1 MSKNKRF
8 NKKTKQDANDVLNQ
22 VRDIFKEAEEE
33 TLMLFWIGCTEL
45 VRKTMM
51 SLFVLLL
58 LDIEPCSI
66 VSVKN

>member
-22 VRDIFKEAEEE
+22 LRDPFKEAEVE
-33 TLMLFWIGCTEL
+33 TLMLFWTGCTEL
-45 VRKTMM
+45 ARKTMM